1 MEKFE
6 KDFYN
11 AMMNLSIL
19 GFIRPERG
27 YDSVEALIEDI
38 NTDIEVARKSLERE
52 AYESRRKDE
61 WLSEFAWG

>member
-1 MEKFE
+1 MQRFE

-27 YDSVEALIEDI
+27 YESVQALVEDI
-38 NTDIEVARKSLERE
+38 NTDIEVARRSLERG
-52 AYESRRKDE
+52 AYQNGKEDG
-61 WLSEFAWG
+61 WLSEFGWG